1 VPPSFLECWCAHL
14 TSILRASLSNIIGA
28 SLDDKSWLQCILS
41 INAGGLGLSDPSHIN
56 GGAYIAS
63 SLTAFKFWSKQNL
76 TDSYDMSATCHALS
90 TLGLLL
96 GSTSEPC
103 LALAHY
109 HDFK

>member
-1 VPPSFLECWCAHL
+1 MVE
-14 TSILRASLSNIIGA
+14 I
-28 SLDDKSWLQCILS
+28 
-41 INAGGLGLSDPSHIN
+41 
-56 GGAYIAS
+56 IAS

-90 TLGLLL
+90 TLGLIL

-109 HDFK
+109 HDFNAYIEIQPQSLQQHYWVYQGYFIIIAELITPVIRFV